1 MILILIR
8 KKIIGNDNFIKKL
21 PIIGSSLKKLVNLS
35 DWNFEKPNKLNPKIY
50 WKKVSKNKIKI
61 KIIMGTKLIE
71 KDLFSLIVNKDID
84 KNIIIKRSNDKI
96 STFKVP
102 KKKSLIKK

>member
-1 MILILIR
+1 M
-8 KKIIGNDNFIKKL
+8 
-21 PIIGSSLKKLVNLS
+21 
-35 DWNFEKPNKLNPKIY
+35 
-50 WKKVSKNKIKI
+50 KKVSKNKIKI

-102 KKKSLIKK
+102 KKKIFD